1 MNQNEHDESLEQ
13 ISQRLAEN
21 VAANPG
27 ENPGEMKITLVGFY
41 YRKYGEYDVSF
52 HVNGSTCSLNLAEIE
67 LSPRDIFPNC
77 RKAHRMAIV
86 ELDRMLKTHYEMEA
100 LLKEIMPHQT
110 PEISEKIR
118 ELLNVRGEK

>member
-1 MNQNEHDESLEQ
+1 MNDLEQ
-13 ISQRLAEN
+13 IARRLAGT

-52 HVNGSTCSLNLAEIE
+52 RVNGSTCSLNLAEIPI
-67 LSPRDIFPNC
+67 SPRDIFPEC
-77 RKAHRMAIV
+77 REPHRLAIV

-100 LLKEIMPHQT
+100 LLKEILPHQT
-110 PEISEKIR
+110 PEVAEKIR
-118 ELLNVRGEK
+118 ELLNVRGDK